1 MDKKYKVFNRNKYDV
16 GIAFMDQVRTMNVKS
31 GSFVLL
37 AEDEIAFLHSISTTF
52 SDKELSV
59 DDLDIRQN
67 ILGFTAN
74 EKVSLSS
81 SEIVVILKSAL
92 PKMKKELE
100 LITEENFKYLIFEEA
115 KKMYDDL
122 TGGKIDFLAEYCNKD
137 PEDLKP
143 AKVEVEDKK
152 TGKGK

>member
-16 GIAFMDQVRTMNVKS
+16 GIAFMDQVRTMNVKA

-52 SDKELSV
+52 ADKELSV
-59 DDLDIRQN
+59 DDLEIREN
-67 ILGFTAN
+67 ILGFTAG

-81 SEIVVILKSAL
+81 EEIVVILKSAL
-92 PKMKKELE
+92 PKMKKELL

-115 KKMYDDL
+115 KKMYDEL
-122 TGGKIDFLAEYCNKD
+122 TGGKIDFLAEFCNKD

-143 AKVEVEDKK
+143 AKVEEEIKP
-152 TGKGK
+152 TKGK

>member
-16 GIAFMDQVRTMNVKS
+16 GIAFMDQVRTMNVKA

-52 SDKELSV
+52 TGKELSV
-59 DDLDIRQN
+59 DDAYINEN
-67 ILGFTAN
+67 ILGFTAG
-74 EKVSLSS
+74 EKVFLSEE
-81 SEIVVILKSAL
+81 EIISILKSAL
-92 PKMKKELE
+92 PKMKKELT
-100 LITEENFKYLIFEEA
+100 LITEENFKYLIFEQA
-115 KKMYDDL
+115 KKMYDEL

-143 AKVEVEDKK
+143 AKPEIEEKSS
-152 TGKGK
+152 KGK